1 MKINALPIDLY
12 RQAGTVSA
20 SGRDSAGIS
29 TATATGNNG
38 VVRLPA
44 GSVSAAE
51 AVSVTRGPSP
61 FAGVLSTEEKTLL
74 VKYFAC
80 FGDDVP
86 VAPAYGRESRGS
98 RETFTG
104 ANLDVRV

>member
-20 SGRDSAGIS
+20 NGRDSAGAS
-29 TATATGNNG
+29 TATGNNG

-61 FAGVLSTEEKTLL
+61 FAGVLSTEERNLL
-74 VKYFAC
+74 VRYFAR

-86 VAPAYGRESRGS
+86 AAPAYGRESRGS
-98 RETFTG
+98 QESFTG
-104 ANLDVRV
+104 ANLDVKV